1 MKNAKIIARDAKTTG
16 ILGDIHLRA
25 PEVIQGMPY
34 GSKADSWSFG
44 VIIYYMLTQSL
55 PFTATDTES
64 LEYRIVNTEPDY
76 EILKDLHYSASCIE
90 LLQKL
95 LNKNVFQRLTMT
107 AVGKCLW
114 FKKAREVNTF
124 NTAMEKDVNARLKN
138 QASLQKK
145 KDDRDGRLSKEY
157 LRQKSKARKAR
168 GARETGAEASPAI
181 GAQANHNNPKNTEEK

>member
-1 MKNAKIIARDAKTTG
+1 MRNAKIVGRDAKTTM
-16 ILGDIHLRA
+16 ILGDIHFRA

-55 PFTATDTES
+55 PFMATDSES
-64 LEYRIVNTEPDY
+64 LEYRIINTEPDY
-76 EILKDLHYSASCIE
+76 EIVKDLHYSASCID

-114 FKKAREVNTF
+114 FKKARDVNTF
-124 NTAMEKDVNARLKN
+124 NAAMEKDVNARLKN
-138 QASLQKK
+138 QAPTQKK

-157 LRQKSKARKAR
+157 LRQKSRARKAQ
-168 GARETGAEASPAI
+168 GARDTRAEASPAAQ
-181 GAQANHNNPKNTEEK
+181 GANQNAMNTEEN